1 MMMKA
6 ILGAVSPLAPAVS
19 QEDPGLRQEFYD
31 ILKKKSSVTGKPMTY
46 PEALDEF
53 IAKHGTNSIGYTIS
67 RSVGAVPGATVPYTN
82 KAIDYIEN
90 NQNLINGPYAVGAAF
105 LIPQVTSGGGDAQAI
120 HDEIIKMHLRAS
132 KTPDQFLAS
141 YYTAAGNNFIAAQR
155 VGHDK
160 AMNDLAKAGISQAAE
175 RSSWNAFVTEY
186 GKMNPIWWDD
196 YASTTKKHVATEAF
210 SNFTAMFANKT
221 DAQITKEYGEH
232 VVPIKNLVNDWNQ
245 HHSAVIQ
252 LRATGGTEY
261 VKAENDNWQTYL
273 KDVVDKQPQLNTV
286 INSVFSR
293 LG

>member
-1 MMMKA
+1 
-6 ILGAVSPLAPAVS
+6 
-19 QEDPGLRQEFYD
+19 
-31 ILKKKSSVTGKPMTY
+31 
-46 PEALDEF
+46 
-53 IAKHGTNSIGYTIS
+53 
-67 RSVGAVPGATVPYTN
+67 
-82 KAIDYIEN
+82 
-90 NQNLINGPYAVGAAF
+90 
-105 LIPQVTSGGGDAQAI
+105 
-120 HDEIIKMHLRAS
+120 MHLRAS

-210 SNFTAMFANKT
+210 SDFTNMFTKNIKGKIIAKT
-221 DAQITKEYGEH
+221 DAEITKEYGAH
-232 VVPIKNLVNDWNQ
+232 VVPIKNLVNDWNE
-245 HHSAVIQ
+245 HHKAVIQ

-261 VKAENDNWQTYL
+261 VKDENDAWQKYL
-273 KDVVDKQPQLNTV
+273 VDVGNKQPQLNTV